1 MLASKQKL
9 AAKAGP
15 PEQVGIDYDDDP
27 FLLGQKT
34 VFYGQ
39 TVGFRKASFLCKQK
53 SEEDIRPS
61 TTSSDLVE
69 KKSPGYPHPNEHVK
83 KTSTIDG
90 FGVLDPKKITKNT
103 LFHCFFVAGYFWT
116 GEGG

>member
-1 MLASKQKL
+1 MGERIFAYWWCFSNLKTLANTSWYGGPYPRFEKVLASKQKL

-61 TTSSDLVE
+61 TTSSDLV
-69 KKSPGYPHPNEHVK
+69 
-83 KTSTIDG
+83 D
-90 FGVLDPKKITKNT
+90 
-103 LFHCFFVAGYFWT
+103 
-116 GEGG
+116 